1 MWTPFTFALTF
12 ALATADAALAGGN
25 AIAGQVVDRN
35 GAPVPR
41 ARVKLW
47 SGGSESDSPQPYTE
61 LVTDRDGR
69 FRIDYF
75 RSQTGER
82 MKLAKKTEYTLEI
95 WKLGFHL
102 FTVPLAYRR
111 GELVVDT
118 VTMLEDSL
126 DPLAYS
132 EQLDPALYSR
142 STQSSGATYEGQ

>member
-1 MWTPFTFALTF
+1 MFLH
-12 ALATADAALAGGN
+12 AALVFATITAARADGN
-25 AIAGQVVDRN
+25 VIVGQVVDRN
-35 GAPVPR
+35 GAPIAR

-47 SGGSESDSPQPYTE
+47 SGMESESDTLQPYTE

-69 FRIDYF
+69 FRIDYL
-75 RSQTGER
+75 RAQTGER
-82 MKLAKKTEYTLEI
+82 IKLAKKTEYTLEI

-102 FTVPLAYRR
+102 FTVPLDYRR
-111 GELVVDT
+111 GEFVMDP

-126 DPLAYS
+126 DPRAYS